1 MSHVDSCR
9 SDTAE
14 LTIPLHLYRF
24 LIIVTCVIEQARD
37 EGAVPEEGV
46 CGGDVLEV
54 ALFKH
59 GVFEHHGLHL
69 QVEEPGEQETVEVPK
84 TVSF

>member
-1 MSHVDSCR
+1 M
-9 SDTAE
+9 
-14 LTIPLHLYRF
+14 PLHLNRF
-24 LIIVTCVIEQARD
+24 LNIVTCVIEQARD

-46 CGGDVLEV
+46 CGGDVLKV

-69 QVEEPGEQETVEVPK
+69 QVEEPGEQETGSVDVPK
-84 TVSF
+84 TGSF